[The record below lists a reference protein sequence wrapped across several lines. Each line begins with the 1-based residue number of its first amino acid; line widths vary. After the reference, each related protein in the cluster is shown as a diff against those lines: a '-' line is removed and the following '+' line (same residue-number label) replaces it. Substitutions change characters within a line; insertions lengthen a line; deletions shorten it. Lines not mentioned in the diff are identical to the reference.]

1 MNAKQLQGV
10 IRIKKSS
17 ENFSFGIMA
26 KHWARFWMQFA
37 GLSFSGRIA
46 ARLAG
51 WFVPPHKGRVV
62 LAQMNRRGYVEPTA
76 TIYHSDL
83 HLGYNVFIG
92 DRVMIFQ
99 RKNGGPVKI
108 GNRVY
113 IYRDTII
120 ETGYGGY
127 LNIGAYS
134 SIHPRCQL
142 NANLSPIVIGSG
154 VMVGP
159 NCAFYSYDHGIAAGI
174 PIRKQPLQTKGGII
188 IDDEA
193 WLGFGVIVLD
203 GVRIGKG
210 AVIGAGSVVTQD
222 VPDNAIAVGVPA
234 RIIRMRDAAD
244 QIVKLRLEN
253 SAISSNE
260 E

>member
-1 MNAKQLQGV
+1 MDMKELQGV
-10 IRIKKSS
+10 MNIKKRP
-17 ENFSFGIMA
+17 ENFRFGIMSR
-26 KHWARFWMQFA
+26 HWARFWMQFA
-37 GLSFSGRIA
+37 GLSFFGRIA
-46 ARLAG
+46 ARLAA
-51 WFVPPHKGRVV
+51 WSAPPHKGRVV
-62 LAQMNRRGYVEPTA
+62 LARMNQRGYIEPTA

-83 HLGYNVFIG
+83 HLGSHVFIG

-99 RKNGGPVKI
+99 RKNGGRVKI

-127 LNIGAYS
+127 LSIGAHS

-142 NANLSPIVIGSG
+142 NANVSPIIIGSG

-159 NCAFYSYDHGIAAGI
+159 SCAFYSYDHGIAAGI
-174 PIRKQPLQTKGGII
+174 PIRKQPLHTKGGII
-188 IDDEA
+188 IDDDA

-234 RIIRMRDAAD
+234 RVIRMRDAAD
-244 QIVKLRLEN
+244 KMVKFELEN
-253 SAISSNE
+253 SSTSSNE